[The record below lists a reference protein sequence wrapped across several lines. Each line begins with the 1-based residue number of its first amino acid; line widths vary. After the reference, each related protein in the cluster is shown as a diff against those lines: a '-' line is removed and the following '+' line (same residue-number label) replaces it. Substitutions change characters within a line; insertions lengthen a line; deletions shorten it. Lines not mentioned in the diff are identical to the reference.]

1 MAQQDQGAFV
11 VLAPTP
17 ISVVFNPD
25 VELEEIEAATEV
37 DATTVQT
44 SFDELVD
51 ELNDPK
57 DP

>member
-1 MAQQDQGAFV
+1 
-11 VLAPTP
+11 
-17 ISVVFNPD
+17 

-37 DATTVQT
+37 DAATVQT

-57 DP
+57 EP